1 MMTSTET
8 NTFQV
13 LQQPNPDALN
23 ILQLNDDCLIKI
35 FSYLNNYE
43 LIDLLGTC
51 RKLDEIIHINLRRCK
66 DLSFNFRH
74 FSSDDKRL
82 LQIVS
87 PYLTSIELSVGYSI
101 SSESVLAALE
111 LISNCK
117 KLRKLRLHY
126 VVMRE
131 KYLKLIGNISNHLEK
146 IDLSFCQ
153 LTDELMTEFFKWKC
167 NSLKEI
173 ILIGNYTFWGVSL
186 IYLKNLKC
194 LTIESHENLKIN
206 VEQLKVNNP
215 KAEIIIYGKGRLKK
229 ICDVNL

>member
-1 MMTSTET
+1 MTSTK
-8 NTFQV
+8 NDAFQV
-13 LQQPNPDALN
+13 IQPTSAEALS

-43 LIDLLGTC
+43 LIFLLGTS

-74 FSSDDKRL
+74 FNSDDKRL
-82 LQIVS
+82 IQIVS

-101 SSESVLAALE
+101 GSETVLAALQ

-131 KYLKLIGNISNHLEK
+131 KYLKLIGNISNNLEK
-146 IDLSFCQ
+146 IDFSFCQ
-153 LTDELMTEFFKWKC
+153 LTDELMSEFFKWKC

-186 IYLKNLKC
+186 IYLKNLKS
-194 LTIESHENLKIN
+194 LTIESHENLRIN
-206 VEQLKVNNP
+206 FEQLKVNNP
-215 KAEIIIYGKGRLKK
+215 RAEIIVYGKGRLKK
-229 ICDVNL
+229 VIDVNL

>member
-1 MMTSTET
+1 MTNIET
-8 NTFQV
+8 DTFPT
-13 LQQPNPDALN
+13 LQPTPDALN
-23 ILQLNDDCLIKI
+23 ILQLNDDCLINI
-35 FSYLNNYE
+35 FSYFNNYE

-51 RKLDEIIHINLRRCK
+51 RKLDEIIHIHLRKCK

-74 FSSDDKRL
+74 FSIDDKRL
-82 LQIVS
+82 LKIVS
-87 PYLTSIELSVGYSI
+87 PHLTTIELSVGYSI
-101 SSESVLAALE
+101 GSEIILAALQI
-111 LISNCK
+111 ISNCK

-131 KYLKLIGNISNHLEK
+131 KYLKLIGNISSHLEK

-173 ILIGNYTFWGVSL
+173 ILIGNYTFGGVSL
-186 IYLKNLKC
+186 VYLKNLKS

-206 VEQLKVNNP
+206 LEQLKVNNP

-229 ICDVNL
+229 ISDVNL